1 MNSRTVPTHN
11 PMQCNRCHSHDTS
24 TFEMAH
30 LRGSQS
36 GRISGTVY
44 GYDGDVEWHSGT
56 MQIQSHLAQVT
67 APPVCPAF
75 WSSMMRLGFVLSILS
90 AIVSGISISWFNAA
104 FPSLASFAPLGKD
117 PFYHRSYIT
126 FSEIYFLVP
135 PAVFFLGLIVFA
147 KLRNPSYKRE
157 RRAFK
162 NQMRDWQ
169 NSVIC
174 LRCGNAWLI

>member
-1 MNSRTVPTHN
+1 
-11 PMQCNRCHSHDTS
+11 MQCNRCHSHDTS

-44 GYDGDVEWHSGT
+44 GYDGGVDWHSGT
-56 MQIQSHLAQVT
+56 INTQTHLAQAA
-67 APPVCPAF
+67 APPVRPAF
-75 WSSMMRLGFVLSILS
+75 WSFMMWLGFILS
-90 AIVSGISISWFNAA
+90 LLTAIITGIAISWLNAA
-104 FPSLASFAPLGKD
+104 FPSLASFAPLGRD

-126 FSEIYFLVP
+126 FGEIYFLLP

-157 RRAFK
+157 RQVLE

-174 LRCGNAWLI
+174 RRCGNTWLL

>member
-1 MNSRTVPTHN
+1 
-11 PMQCNRCHSHDTS
+11 MQCGRCYSHDTS

-44 GYDGDVEWHSGT
+44 AFDGDVEWHSANVR
-56 MQIQSHLAQVT
+56 IQSHLAQIT
-67 APPVCPAF
+67 APPARPAF
-75 WSSMMRLGFVLSILS
+75 WSSMMWLGFVLSILS
-90 AIVSGISISWFNAA
+90 AIVLGVAISWLNAA
-104 FPSLASFAPLGKD
+104 FPSLASFAPLGRD

-126 FSEIYFLVP
+126 FGEIYFLVP

-157 RRAFK
+157 RQAFE
-162 NQMRDWQ
+162 NQIQSWQ

-174 LRCGNAWLI
+174 LRCGNTWLL